1 MLDGDIC
8 GASGSAEPPWAKRVV
23 LIWGPG
29 IKSKVLEPSVEPH
42 WCEQEL
48 LVAPGDTDGRPL
60 GAQEAI
66 ELSLGTGGTVKHI
79 RGPWLTKNLSK

>member
-8 GASGSAEPPWAKRVV
+8 GASGSAEPLWAKRVV

-29 IKSKVLEPSVEPH
+29 IKSNVLELSVEPH

-48 LVAPGDTDGRPL
+48 LVAPGDTDG
-60 GAQEAI
+60 
-66 ELSLGTGGTVKHI
+66 
-79 RGPWLTKNLSK
+79 